1 MQRDLDINAT
11 TTVTIFIVFIILL
24 VLIYL
29 LFWLP
34 LANKINREVINYK
47 KNNFSG
53 EENNIATLHDPI
65 KFNLKNQINQR
76 LLK

>member
-24 VLIYL
+24 ILIYL

-34 LANKINREVINYK
+34 LANKINREVI
-47 KNNFSG
+47 KNNYLFVNRF
-53 EENNIATLHDPI
+53 EERRCCS
-65 KFNLKNQINQR
+65 Q
-76 LLK
+76 